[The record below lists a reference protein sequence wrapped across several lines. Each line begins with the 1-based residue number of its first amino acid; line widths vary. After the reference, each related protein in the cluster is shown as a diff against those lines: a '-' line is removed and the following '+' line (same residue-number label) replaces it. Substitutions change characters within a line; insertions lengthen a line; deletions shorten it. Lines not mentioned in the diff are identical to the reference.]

1 MLIAFVLAFAC
12 LLFFSFYSYGHL
24 ERQLTAGKDDAA
36 LGRELFSV
44 FVLTSA
50 CMGLFLILLYL
61 VVSSSFTQKRKTQ
74 EKKLEKSRRLYATI
88 SQVNK
93 MIIYAREAD
102 DLFHRL
108 CTVMVDSGKFR
119 MAWVGLIDK
128 ESRIVVPACHAGH
141 EAGYLSLIKESV
153 PIASQGWHGADGY
166 RHAGATSL
174 YLQRH
179 SDRSRDPALE
189 GGGDGAGLPVVSMA
203 LPILQSLCR
212 SHYGIFSLYSR
223 RSPFF

>member
-12 LLFFSFYSYGHL
+12 LLFFSFYSYSHL
-24 ERQLTAGKDDAA
+24 ERQLTAGKDDAS

-44 FVLTSA
+44 FVLTST

-61 VVSSSFTQKRKTQ
+61 LVSNSVTQKRKAQ

-128 ESRIVVPACHAGH
+128 ENRTVVSACHAGH
-141 EAGYLSLIKESV
+141 EAGV
-153 PIASQGWHGADGY
+153 PEPDQGQSRSHPGWHGADRH

-174 YLQRH
+174 YLQRY
-179 SDRSRDPALE
+179 SDRSGDPALE
-189 GGGDGAGLPVVSMA
+189 RRGDTTRLPVVDGA
-203 LPILQSLCR
+203 ADLQVWR
-212 SHYGIFSLYSR
+212 AVWHF
-223 RSPFF
+223 